1 MCLTGRFSL
10 FRAQAALDPSFADQL
25 EIDTLDDW
33 LWGQFKFLSGDDK
46 STWFWLL
53 KQGYEMIYVPDTIVY
68 SIETISGSLVDRAYQ
83 NMRRWYGNM
92 LRNSDRAIALGP
104 QKNGWFMWW
113 CLLENGWF
121 MWWCLIDQR
130 ISYWTSLITPGL
142 LLIALLQA
150 QWLAAGI
157 IISWVIFSRPLML
170 VVVFWKRQSHLKPI
184 HFPLLLLSQWSS
196 ALVKIWTQMNLAQQ
210 KWTNRGNQ
218 SISAEWTNR
227 GNQSISAEGSG
238 WVRWVKISTSR
249 FLLVT
254 QMFCFVVVLLS
265 LANLLNPLQDLA
277 GMWWHSQ
284 ARAASPSQ
292 IITAIDQGIYPN
304 DGKDDSAA
312 LQALIDKLPSK
323 GKVQINLP
331 IGEIEL
337 FRPIQIQR
345 SHTIIQG
352 QGVGRTILQAKFGS
366 QIGDAVISIRPGKG
380 KAVKNTVKNVYLQ
393 GFTLMPNSSKTG
405 DKAINSI
412 VLEKVAQS
420 GIKNLEIKP
429 NGGHALT
436 FRQTQ
441 NIKVE
446 YVTMDSN

>member
-1 MCLTGRFSL
+1 
-10 FRAQAALDPSFADQL
+10 
-25 EIDTLDDW
+25 
-33 LWGQFKFLSGDDK
+33 
-46 STWFWLL
+46 
-53 KQGYEMIYVPDTIVY
+53 MIYVPDTIVY

-104 QKNGWFMWW
+104 KK
-113 CLLENGWF
+113 NGWF

-157 IISWVIFSRPLML
+157 ITSWVLFSRPLML
-170 VVVFWKRQSHLKPI
+170 IVVFWKRQSQLKPI

-218 SISAEWTNR
+218 SISAE
-227 GNQSISAEGSG
+227 GSG
-238 WVRWVKISTSR
+238 WVRWMKISTSR

-254 QMFCFVVVLLS
+254 QLFGFVVVLLS

-284 ARAASPSQ
+284 VRAASPSQ

-312 LQALIDKLPSK
+312 LQALINKLPSK

-337 FRPIQIQR
+337 FRPLKIQR
-345 SHTIIQG
+345 SNITIQG
-352 QGVGRTILQAKFGS
+352 QGVGRTILQANFGS
-366 QIGDAVISIRPGKG
+366 QIRDAVISIHPGNSKS
-380 KAVKNTVKNVYLQ
+380 VKNTIKNVYLK
-393 GFTLMPNSSKTG
+393 GFTLVHNQMKSEDNTIKG
-405 DKAINSI
+405 IF
-412 VLEKVAQS
+412 LEKVAQAE
-420 GIKNLEIKP
+420 IKNIDIKSM
-429 NGGHALT
+429 GGRSLVLQNAH
-436 FRQTQ
+436 

-446 YVTMDSN
+446 YVTMDSK